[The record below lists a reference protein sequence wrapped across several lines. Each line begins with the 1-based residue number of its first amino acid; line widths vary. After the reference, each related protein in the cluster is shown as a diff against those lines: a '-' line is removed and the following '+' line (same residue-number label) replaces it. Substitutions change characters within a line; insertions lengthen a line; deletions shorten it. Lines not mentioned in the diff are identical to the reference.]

1 MIPGLPGGW
10 VCHLGLIRC
19 IILYVHSSSIC
30 RSSMPALVH
39 GRQLGVRVEVCL
51 ESNGT
56 N

>member
-1 MIPGLPGGW
+1 MIPGLLRGW
-10 VCHLGLIRC
+10 ACHLGPIRC

-39 GRQLGVRVEVCL
+39 GRQLGVRVEVYL
-51 ESNGT
+51 ELNGT